1 MKIIFSNS
9 ILSIIFKI
17 LFFLP
22 LLLIIYVIKDY
33 SFSLFYILLIIF
45 FQSSILFLF
54 NALFGVILL
63 KKTVYMFQAICSLRY
78 KKN

>member
-63 KKTVYMFQAICSLRY
+63 KKDCLYVSGDLFFKVQ
-78 KKN
+78 KN